1 MTVYDLTAP
10 IGKVGRRRFPPS
22 TYAFS
27 DVCHDQMMMMMIMMM
42 MMMNTPHVSTS
53 SKSHTVALG
62 PGSLPF
68 FAAVLHHMAL
78 HCITWI
84 TVSVWQY

>member
-10 IGKVGRRRFPPS
+10 IGKVGRRRFPLS

-27 DVCHDQMMMMMIMMM
+27 DVCHDRMMM

-62 PGSLPF
+62 PRSLPF
-68 FAAVLHHMAL
+68 FAAVLHHIAL

-84 TVSVWQY
+84 TVSV